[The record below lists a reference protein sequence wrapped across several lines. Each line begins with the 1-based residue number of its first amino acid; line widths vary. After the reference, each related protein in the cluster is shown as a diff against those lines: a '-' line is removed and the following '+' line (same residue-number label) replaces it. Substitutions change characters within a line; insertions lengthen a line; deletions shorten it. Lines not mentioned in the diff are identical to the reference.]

1 MSKYVFPT
9 GGPVKSRTSKK
20 LSPDLQRL
28 RERDRRAKLAA
39 TARRLVDLVE
49 YEINF
54 DWVDRIVLT
63 RDWVVAVCTDGSE
76 CPIIEYRE

>member
-1 MSKYVFPT
+1 MSKRIFTT
-9 GGPVKSRTSKK
+9 GGPVKPHT
-20 LSPDLQRL
+20 Q
-28 RERDRRAKLAA
+28 ENRRAKL
-39 TARRLVDLVE
+39 TYFARRLVDLVGDD
-49 YEINF
+49 IRL